1 MQISEAEITKES
13 TEKMARSKKQI
24 VKQCPQCGKEFVK
37 TGNRQTFCSRECGTK
52 YRYRKKRNY
61 NRSGQELIK
70 CECCGR
76 LTEKRGPNQQYCPE
90 CSDYMKYA
98 AQRNTQEN
106 RRAQRSAKNS
116 MKDITTGVLDER
128 MEECR
133 ERGISYS
140 QLQQEKTWEKIYKG
154 EL

>member
-1 MQISEAEITKES
+1 
-13 TEKMARSKKQI
+13 
-24 VKQCPQCGKEFVK
+24 
-37 TGNRQTFCSRECGTK
+37 
-52 YRYRKKRNY
+52 
-61 NRSGQELIK
+61 
-70 CECCGR
+70 
-76 LTEKRGPNQQYCPE
+76 
-90 CSDYMKYA
+90 MKYA

>member
-1 MQISEAEITKES
+1 MTR
-13 TEKMARSKKQI
+13 ARQKILKL
-24 VKQCPQCGKEFVK
+24 CPQCGKEFMK
-37 TGNRQTFCSRECGTK
+37 TGQRQIFCSGECRRK
-52 YRYRKKRNY
+52 YRYREKREHS
-61 NRSGQELIK
+61 RSGQELIK

-90 CSDYMKYA
+90 CADYMKYA
-98 AQRNTQEN
+98 VQRNTQEN

>member
-1 MQISEAEITKES
+1 MQISEAKATKENIG
-13 TEKMARSKKQI
+13 KMARVKKKI
-24 VKQCPQCGKEFVK
+24 FKQCPQCGKEFMK
-37 TGNRQTFCSRECGTK
+37 TGQRQIFCSGECRRK
-52 YRYRKKRNY
+52 YRYREKRDHS
-61 NRSGQELIK
+61 RSGQELIK
-70 CECCGR
+70 CECCGK

-90 CSDYMKYA
+90 CADYMKYA
-98 AQRNTQEN
+98 VQRNTQEN

-116 MKDITTGVLDER
+116 LKDISTGVLDER

>member
-1 MQISEAEITKES
+1 MAGVKNVITAKCPWCGEIF
-13 TEKMARSKKQI
+13 R
-24 VKQCPQCGKEFVK
+24 K
-37 TGNRQTFCSRECGTK
+37 TGVRQIFCSGVCRRK
-52 YRYRKKRNY
+52 YRYREKRDYSN
-61 NRSGQELIK
+61 SGKEIMK
-70 CECCGR
+70 CECCGKE
-76 LTEKRGPNQQYCPE
+76 TIKKGPNQRYCPE
-90 CSDYMKYA
+90 CADYMKYA
-98 AQRNTQEN
+98 VQRNTQEN